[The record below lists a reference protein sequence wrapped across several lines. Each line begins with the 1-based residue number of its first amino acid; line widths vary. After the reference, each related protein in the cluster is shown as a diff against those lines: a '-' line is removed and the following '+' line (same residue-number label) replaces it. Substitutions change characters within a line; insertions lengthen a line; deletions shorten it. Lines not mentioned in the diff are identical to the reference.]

1 MLSGLSSVVLTEC
14 FFHEGQTFTFPKRDP
29 SPPPKTRS
37 RDRDLPSL
45 RDVRDVRDVRDA
57 FPRSRSRSARSRSS
71 LRRHRSVGPRHCRY
85 RGRSRR
91 SRAHRRLLSRSPSQS
106 QRALIRKIPQTSRE
120 TPRETPQTP
129 LAIEDSER
137 KTNPLDDDPDRLM
150 EQALIHSFSINT
162 GKLRG
167 ESKVYFQ
174 LLGSSWI

>member
-57 FPRSRSRSARSRSS
+57 FPRSRSRNARSRSS
-71 LRRHRSVGPRHCRY
+71 VRRHRSVGPRHCRY

-91 SRAHRRLLSRSPSQS
+91 SRAHRRLLSRSSQS
-106 QRALIRKIPQTSRE
+106 QRALIRKIPRTSRE
-120 TPRETPQTP
+120 TPRETP
-129 LAIEDSER
+129 LAIEDCRER